1 MTSFSDNIYYKIKVI
16 ILRNHAVFWSIDDFL
31 LHQFFPLNPPN
42 RMQIQNKNDNK
53 FILDTLSYSPFLL
66 LHSSVWETKHF
77 LGLIVIW
84 NKI

>member
-1 MTSFSDNIYYKIKVI
+1 
-16 ILRNHAVFWSIDDFL
+16 
-31 LHQFFPLNPPN
+31 
-42 RMQIQNKNDNK
+42 MQIQNKNDNT

-66 LHSSVWETKHF
+66 LHSSVWETKYI